1 MNFVKFILLSFIYI
15 KIKFCANLL
24 FKDIEDLVYEI
35 KTDDVNED
43 FYEDKNLLHF
53 SDYPQDSNFFDPV
66 NKKDIGKM
74 KEEFKGEV
82 VSELVGLKS
91 KMYSLVSVDGTEN
104 IKSKRGHQKCC

>member
-1 MNFVKFILLSFIYI
+1 M
-15 KIKFCANLL
+15 
-24 FKDIEDLVYEI
+24 FK
-35 KTDDVNED
+35 DDVNED

-74 KEEFKGEV
+74 KEECKGEV

>member
-1 MNFVKFILLSFIYI
+1 MNFVKFISLSFIYI
-15 KIKFCANLL
+15 KIKFGANLL
-24 FKDIEDLVYEI
+24 FK
-35 KTDDVNED
+35 DDVNED

-74 KEEFKGEV
+74 KEECKGEV

>member
-1 MNFVKFILLSFIYI
+1 MNFVKFISLSFIYI
-15 KIKFCANLL
+15 KIKFSANLS
-24 FKDIEDLVYEI
+24 FKDIEDLVYET

-43 FYEDKNLLHF
+43 FYEDKNLFHF
-53 SDYPQDSNFFDPV
+53 SDYPQDSKFFDPV
-66 NKKDIGKM
+66 NKKDIGKI

-104 IKSKRGHQKCC
+104 IKSKRGQQKCC

>member
-1 MNFVKFILLSFIYI
+1 M
-15 KIKFCANLL
+15 
-24 FKDIEDLVYEI
+24 
-35 KTDDVNED
+35 NED
-43 FYEDKNLLHF
+43 FYGDKNLLHF
-53 SDYPQDSNFFDPV
+53 IYYPQDSKFFDPV

-104 IKSKRGHQKCC
+104 KKSKRGQQKCC

>member
-1 MNFVKFILLSFIYI
+1 MKFSP
-15 KIKFCANLL
+15 NLL
-24 FKDIEDLVYEI
+24 FKDIDDLVYEI

-53 SDYPQDSNFFDPV
+53 SDYPQDSKFFDPV
-66 NKKDIGKM
+66 NKKNIGKM

-82 VSELVGLKS
+82 VGELVGLKS

-104 IKSKRGHQKCC
+104 KKSKKG